1 MNKNLTALLK
11 KSNFNT
17 VYLPVASFR
26 ESRFYGNYR
35 KQGQLLNRVQ
45 FLFVVKLHN
54 FQKITGGSC
63 VIAMA
68 FLLLMEQFTKK
79 SALLSSVKPRRFNT

>member
-17 VYLPVASFR
+17 VYLPVASFH
-26 ESRFYGNYR
+26 ESRFYDNYR
-35 KQGQLLNRVQ
+35 KQGQLLNRIQ

-54 FQKITGGSC
+54 KRLCI
-63 VIAMA
+63 IAMA
-68 FLLLMEQFTKK
+68 FLLLMEQSTKN
-79 SALLSSVKPRRFNT
+79 ALLSSVKSRRINT

>member
-17 VYLPVASFR
+17 VYLPVASFH

-35 KQGQLLNRVQ
+35 KQGQLLNKVQ

-54 FQKITGGSC
+54 KRLCI
-63 VIAMA
+63 IAIA
-68 FLLLMEQFTKK
+68 FLLLMEQSTKK
-79 SALLSSVKPRRFNT
+79 SALLSSVKSRRCNT

>member
-11 KSNFNT
+11 KNNLNT
-17 VYLPVASFR
+17 VYLPVASFH

-54 FQKITGGSC
+54 FQKITGVHVS
-63 VIAMA
+63 
-68 FLLLMEQFTKK
+68 LLW
-79 SALLSSVKPRRFNT
+79 RFCC